1 MIAFLSGHLV
11 AIEWGERSSL
21 TVEVQGIGYRVK
33 APGRFLKQ
41 LPAVGEPVRVFTHLV
56 VRETELV
63 LYGFGSPAER
73 DLFVEL
79 IKVSGV
85 GPALGLALLNTFG
98 LPELIQAVV
107 TENVR
112 LLSLTPG
119 VGHKTAQRLALELKT
134 KLAHWR
140 QGVGVADQPLAGGP
154 PMPIREEV
162 EMALLALGYSAQ
174 EIQAALQALPT
185 HPRPTEDWLRDGVF
199 ALHHSPKAGPNP
211 NNRPSPA
218 GATMPEPRLINRAKA
233 KLAT

>member
-85 GPALGLALLNTFG
+85 GPALGLALLNTFS
-98 LPELIQAVV
+98 LPELVQAVV

-134 KLAHWR
+134 
-140 QGVGVADQPLAGGP
+140 
-154 PMPIREEV
+154 
-162 EMALLALGYSAQ
+162 
-174 EIQAALQALPT
+174 
-185 HPRPTEDWLRDGVF
+185 
-199 ALHHSPKAGPNP
+199 
-211 NNRPSPA
+211 
-218 GATMPEPRLINRAKA
+218 
-233 KLAT
+233 

>member
-1 MIAFLSGHLV
+1 LADFGAPVEQSIPNTDWTRSMIAFLSGHLV

-98 LPELIQAVV
+98 LPELVQAVV

-140 QGVGVADQPLAGGP
+140 QGMGVADQPLAGGP

-162 EMALLALGYSAQ
+162 EMALLALGYSTQ

-185 HPRPTEDWLRDGVF
+185 HPRPTEDWLRD
-199 ALHHSPKAGPNP
+199 AITYLSQQP
-211 NNRPSPA
+211 
-218 GATMPEPRLINRAKA
+218 
-233 KLAT
+233 

>member
-162 EMALLALGYSAQ
+162 EMALLALGYSTQ

-185 HPRPTEDWLRDGVF
+185 HPRPTEDWLRD
-199 ALHHSPKAGPNP
+199 AITYLSQQP
-211 NNRPSPA
+211 
-218 GATMPEPRLINRAKA
+218 
-233 KLAT
+233 

>member
-21 TVEVQGIGYRVK
+21 TVEVQGIGYRIK

-85 GPALGLALLNTFG
+85 GPTLGLALLNTFG

-119 VGHKTAQRLALELKT
+119 VGHKTAQRLTLELKT

-140 QGVGVADQPLAGGP
+140 QGMGVADQPLAGGP
-154 PMPIREEV
+154 PLPIREEV

-185 HPRPTEDWLRDGVF
+185 HPRPTEDWLRE
-199 ALHHSPKAGPNP
+199 AITYLSQQP
-211 NNRPSPA
+211 
-218 GATMPEPRLINRAKA
+218 
-233 KLAT
+233 

>member
-1 MIAFLSGHLV
+1 MIAFLVGHLTT
-11 AIEWGERSSL
+11 IELGERSSL

-33 APGRFLKQ
+33 APERFLKQ
-41 LPAVGEPVRVFTHLV
+41 LPALGESIQVFTHLA

-85 GPALGLALLNTFG
+85 GPALGLALLNTLS
-98 LPELIQAVV
+98 LPELVQAVV

-112 LLSLTPG
+112 VLSLTPG

-134 KLAHWR
+134 KLANWR
-140 QGVGVADQPLAGGP
+140 QGVGVTDQALAGGP

-162 EMALLALGYSAQ
+162 EMALLALGYTTQ
-174 EIQAALQALPT
+174 EIHAALQALP
-185 HPRPTEDWLRDGVF
+185 PQPCQTEDWLR
-199 ALHHSPKAGPNP
+199 AAITYLSQQP
-211 NNRPSPA
+211 
-218 GATMPEPRLINRAKA
+218 
-233 KLAT
+233 

>member
-140 QGVGVADQPLAGGP
+140 QGMGVADQPLAGGP

-185 HPRPTEDWLRDGVF
+185 HPRPTEDWLRD
-199 ALHHSPKAGPNP
+199 AITYLSQQP
-211 NNRPSPA
+211 
-218 GATMPEPRLINRAKA
+218 
-233 KLAT
+233 

>member
-98 LPELIQAVV
+98 LPELVQAVV

-140 QGVGVADQPLAGGP
+140 QGMGVADQPLAGGP

-185 HPRPTEDWLRDGVF
+185 HPRPTEDWLRD
-199 ALHHSPKAGPNP
+199 AITYLSQQP
-211 NNRPSPA
+211 
-218 GATMPEPRLINRAKA
+218 
-233 KLAT
+233 

>member
-98 LPELIQAVV
+98 LPELVQAVV

-140 QGVGVADQPLAGGP
+140 QGMGVADQPLAGGP

-162 EMALLALGYSAQ
+162 EMALLALGYSTQ

-185 HPRPTEDWLRDGVF
+185 HPRPTEDWLRD
-199 ALHHSPKAGPNP
+199 AITYLSQQP
-211 NNRPSPA
+211 
-218 GATMPEPRLINRAKA
+218 
-233 KLAT
+233 

>member
-98 LPELIQAVV
+98 LPELVQAVV

-119 VGHKTAQRLALELKT
+119 VGHKTAQRLVLELKT

-162 EMALLALGYSAQ
+162 EMALLALGYSTQ

-185 HPRPTEDWLRDGVF
+185 HPRPTEDWLRD
-199 ALHHSPKAGPNP
+199 AITYLSQQP
-211 NNRPSPA
+211 
-218 GATMPEPRLINRAKA
+218 
-233 KLAT
+233 

>member
-140 QGVGVADQPLAGGP
+140 QGMGVADQPLAGGP

-162 EMALLALGYSAQ
+162 EMALLALGYSTQ

-185 HPRPTEDWLRDGVF
+185 HPRPTEDWLRD
-199 ALHHSPKAGPNP
+199 AITYLSQQP
-211 NNRPSPA
+211 
-218 GATMPEPRLINRAKA
+218 
-233 KLAT
+233 

>member
-98 LPELIQAVV
+98 LPELVQAVV

-119 VGHKTAQRLALELKT
+119 VGHKTAQRLVLELKT

-185 HPRPTEDWLRDGVF
+185 HPRPTEDWLRD
-199 ALHHSPKAGPNP
+199 AITYLSQQP
-211 NNRPSPA
+211 
-218 GATMPEPRLINRAKA
+218 
-233 KLAT
+233 

>member
-98 LPELIQAVV
+98 LPELVQAVV

-140 QGVGVADQPLAGGP
+140 QGMGVADQPLAGGP
-154 PMPIREEV
+154 PMSIREEV
-162 EMALLALGYSAQ
+162 EMALLALGYSTQ

-185 HPRPTEDWLRDGVF
+185 HPRPTEDWLRD
-199 ALHHSPKAGPNP
+199 AITYLSQQP
-211 NNRPSPA
+211 
-218 GATMPEPRLINRAKA
+218 
-233 KLAT
+233 

>member
-1 MIAFLSGHLV
+1 MIAFLVGHL
-11 AIEWGERSSL
+11 ATIELGERSSL

-33 APGRFLKQ
+33 APERFLKQ
-41 LPAVGEPVRVFTHLV
+41 LPALGESIQVFTHLA

-85 GPALGLALLNTFG
+85 GPALGLALLNTLS
-98 LPELIQAVV
+98 LPELVQAVV

-112 LLSLTPG
+112 VLSLTPG

-134 KLAHWR
+134 KLANWR
-140 QGVGVADQPLAGGP
+140 QGVGVTDQTLAGGP

-162 EMALLALGYSAQ
+162 EMALLALGYTTQ
-174 EIQAALQALPT
+174 EIHAALQALPPQ
-185 HPRPTEDWLRDGVF
+185 PRQTEDWLR
-199 ALHHSPKAGPNP
+199 AAITYLSQQP
-211 NNRPSPA
+211 
-218 GATMPEPRLINRAKA
+218 
-233 KLAT
+233 

>member
-98 LPELIQAVV
+98 LPELMQAVV

-140 QGVGVADQPLAGGP
+140 QGMGVADQPLAGGP

-162 EMALLALGYSAQ
+162 EMALLALGYSTQ

-185 HPRPTEDWLRDGVF
+185 HPRPTEDWLRD
-199 ALHHSPKAGPNP
+199 AITYLSQQP
-211 NNRPSPA
+211 
-218 GATMPEPRLINRAKA
+218 
-233 KLAT
+233 

>member
-185 HPRPTEDWLRDGVF
+185 HPRPTEDWLRD
-199 ALHHSPKAGPNP
+199 AITYLSQQP
-211 NNRPSPA
+211 
-218 GATMPEPRLINRAKA
+218 
-233 KLAT
+233 

>member
-98 LPELIQAVV
+98 LPELVQAVV

-185 HPRPTEDWLRDGVF
+185 HPRPTEDWLRD
-199 ALHHSPKAGPNP
+199 AITYLSQQP
-211 NNRPSPA
+211 
-218 GATMPEPRLINRAKA
+218 
-233 KLAT
+233 

>member
-33 APGRFLKQ
+33 ASGRFLKQ

-85 GPALGLALLNTFG
+85 GPALGLALLNTFS

-185 HPRPTEDWLRDGVF
+185 HRRPTEDWLRD
-199 ALHHSPKAGPNP
+199 AITYLSQQP
-211 NNRPSPA
+211 
-218 GATMPEPRLINRAKA
+218 
-233 KLAT
+233 

>member
-1 MIAFLSGHLV
+1 V

-33 APGRFLKQ
+33 APRDVFLKQ

-140 QGVGVADQPLAGGP
+140 QGMGVADQPLAGGP

-185 HPRPTEDWLRDGVF
+185 HPRPTEDWLRD
-199 ALHHSPKAGPNP
+199 AITYLSQQP
-211 NNRPSPA
+211 
-218 GATMPEPRLINRAKA
+218 
-233 KLAT
+233 

>member
-21 TVEVQGIGYRVK
+21 TVEVQGIGYRIK

-140 QGVGVADQPLAGGP
+140 QGMGVADQPLAGGP

-162 EMALLALGYSAQ
+162 EMALLALGYSTQ

-185 HPRPTEDWLRDGVF
+185 HPRPTEDWLRD
-199 ALHHSPKAGPNP
+199 AITYLSQQP
-211 NNRPSPA
+211 
-218 GATMPEPRLINRAKA
+218 
-233 KLAT
+233 

>member
-98 LPELIQAVV
+98 LPELVQAVV

-162 EMALLALGYSAQ
+162 EMALLALGYSTQ

-185 HPRPTEDWLRDGVF
+185 HPRPTEDWLRD
-199 ALHHSPKAGPNP
+199 AITYLSQQP
-211 NNRPSPA
+211 
-218 GATMPEPRLINRAKA
+218 
-233 KLAT
+233 

>member
-1 MIAFLSGHLV
+1 
-11 AIEWGERSSL
+11 
-21 TVEVQGIGYRVK
+21 
-33 APGRFLKQ
+33 
-41 LPAVGEPVRVFTHLV
+41 
-56 VRETELV
+56 
-63 LYGFGSPAER
+63 
-73 DLFVEL
+73 LFVEL

-140 QGVGVADQPLAGGP
+140 QGMGVADQPLAGGP

-162 EMALLALGYSAQ
+162 EMALLALGYSTQ

-185 HPRPTEDWLRDGVF
+185 HPRPTEDWLRD
-199 ALHHSPKAGPNP
+199 AITYLSQQP
-211 NNRPSPA
+211 
-218 GATMPEPRLINRAKA
+218 
-233 KLAT
+233 